1 MEDFRK
7 YISINPN
14 IRFGKPCIVGTR
26 ISVDDILKW
35 LASGT
40 SSKRILKDFP
50 QLKREHIRAAQAFAA
65 EQKNS
70 EQKPSNQSLLDDA
83 EQIPIAAYFI
93 ANHTALYE

>member
-65 EQKNS
+65 VEQQPPAKGIEDNNLD
-70 EQKPSNQSLLDDA
+70 EPGMAAFLLTGSLG
-83 EQIPIAAYFI
+83 
-93 ANHTALYE
+93 LYE